1 MGRPP
6 SVLWGRRSFVW
17 RHAVRDGLPR
27 RCFVWLTRTVVGA
40 MLLRFTRAVVGDML
54 LRLTRAVVWV
64 FYSACHSSIGV
75 MTV

>member
-6 SVLWGRRSFVW
+6 SVLWGRRSFG

-27 RCFVWLTRTVVGA
+27 RCFVW
-40 MLLRFTRAVVGDML
+40 FTRAVAWAVL
-54 LRLTRAVVWV
+54 LRLTRAVVGV
-64 FYSACHSSIGV
+64 MLLRLTRTVMCGFYSACHSSIGV